1 MTANHA
7 DGQNNSMVRWADFDA
22 EAPALATF
30 GRERLSAPP
39 AYLATVSA
47 GEAPRV
53 HPVTPIIGGGRLFVF
68 MEPSSPKGR
77 DLKERRWYALH
88 NGVADTHGSGG
99 EFWVTG
105 QASVVSDRTIRQIA
119 TQSSSYEPAEHYV
132 LFELG
137 LAQARCNGY
146 GDVVLPEPTRWTAA
160 SE

>member
-1 MTANHA
+1 MLANDA
-7 DGQNNSMVRWADFDA
+7 GGQTGRMVRWADFEA

-30 GRERLSAPP
+30 GRERLSTPP

-53 HPVTPIIGGGRLFVF
+53 HPVTPIIGGGFLFVF

-88 NGVADTHGSGG
+88 NGVPNIQGSGG
-99 EFWVTG
+99 EFWVRG
-105 QASVVSDRTIRQIA
+105 QASVVSDRTIRRIA
-119 TQSSSYEPAEHYV
+119 AEASSFEPAERYV
-132 LFELG
+132 LYELG
-137 LAQARCNGY
+137 VDEARCNGY
-146 GDVVLPEPTRWTAA
+146 GDVLLPEPTRWAAA